1 MLVLNMSL
9 VGRVHHR
16 LSNVIGVT
24 IKIFHILGINIWEES
39 YLMMV
44 IWFKNFFEVEDFMTF
59 KLAAQQSPL
68 IIRKDPYLFA
78 QYYSGMF
85 YINLVKLE
93 QENVKAL
100 FEILRG
106 KTMIVKNIVKA
117 SSISDFVSEAE
128 KVREV

>member
-1 MLVLNMSL
+1 MSL